1 MAITL
6 SNYSVRA
13 RVFAT
18 VLIGLVLMT
27 AVGLLAITR
36 LNRIDETVNNLAF
49 NFALDQHLS
58 DSMVSQILLSRFFAN
73 QYLRRPSS
81 DTLDRF
87 RFEFA
92 AFEELLEL
100 ASVKITKPE
109 RIEML
114 ADIQSGVREY
124 GLQFEHIVE
133 IIAQRT
139 DAVEGVLNVLG
150 PRAGEDITSLRHAM
164 EDNNDIV
171 GLGIAADVGRSFVS
185 ARLNVFKYLEAGA
198 GHWADAA
205 TADYKETFS
214 GLKRLTRHAST
225 EVVQAITVEI
235 AKHQAGFEAVRVGFN
250 LQNTIF
256 DEKLNV
262 IGPAVRI
269 TASKMSDSVG
279 VDFAEASLATDELT
293 IETDRFLIITI
304 IFGAAI
310 GLLLGYYVSRSITRP
325 LNFLTTVADSLAAGC
340 MQDLDGQDV
349 HDALANI
356 AQGKDEMAKIGKAYT
371 ALIGYFGDVVSDI
384 VLVADGLAQG
394 DLTIA
399 PKAEYRGDFERI
411 KTSLSSALT
420 DLREVIADIVR
431 VANLIAAGD
440 LNVNTHANYR
450 GDFEQ
455 VNKALGQAAANLS
468 KATESNAEQD
478 WLKTGLAV
486 MNRELTGEQNIKSIA
501 KNAVDVI
508 SKHISATAGI
518 FYAVTKGENGS
529 TQLSAIASY
538 GTIHQLHDLESYE
551 QIQFGEGLV
560 GQAALER
567 KTISKVHHDNE
578 RHEIRQS
585 GFGLSVIKSIA
596 ISPFQYEDYVS
607 GVVEV
612 SSPNEFTAL
621 QVEFLEQAMPII
633 GVAVNTA
640 ESRASMQEVLA
651 QSERQASQLQ
661 NNQQQL
667 FDSNQELKE

>member
-325 LNFLTTVADSLAAGC
+325 LNFLTTVADSLAAGR

-384 VLVADGLAQG
+384 VLVADGCKISMVRMFTMHWPTSPRARTKWLRSA
-394 DLTIA
+394 
-399 PKAEYRGDFERI
+399 RRI
-411 KTSLSSALT
+411 Q
-420 DLREVIADIVR
+420 R
-431 VANLIAAGD
+431 
-440 LNVNTHANYR
+440 
-450 GDFEQ
+450 
-455 VNKALGQAAANLS
+455 
-468 KATESNAEQD
+468 
-478 WLKTGLAV
+478 
-486 MNRELTGEQNIKSIA
+486 
-501 KNAVDVI
+501 
-508 SKHISATAGI
+508 
-518 FYAVTKGENGS
+518 
-529 TQLSAIASY
+529 LSAI
-538 GTIHQLHDLESYE
+538 
-551 QIQFGEGLV
+551 
-560 GQAALER
+560 
-567 KTISKVHHDNE
+567 
-578 RHEIRQS
+578 
-585 GFGLSVIKSIA
+585 
-596 ISPFQYEDYVS
+596 
-607 GVVEV
+607 
-612 SSPNEFTAL
+612 
-621 QVEFLEQAMPII
+621 
-633 GVAVNTA
+633 
-640 ESRASMQEVLA
+640 LA
-651 QSERQASQLQ
+651 TLYLTS
-661 NNQQQL
+661 
-667 FDSNQELKE
+667 F